1 MPAWL
6 HTHMPLWELLL
17 RLLLATL
24 FGALVGWDR
33 QARGQPAGLRTHMM
47 VALGSAGFAVIAMEF
62 LAQAR
67 ESGVGL
73 GEPLHI
79 IAAVVGGVGF
89 LGAGAIM
96 QTGGQIKGLTTAAG
110 LWVVAG
116 VGTAA
121 GSGMYLVA
129 ALLTIFAAATHSLVR
144 RLEAS
149 YPAKSDRKESN

>member
-6 HTHMPLWELLL
+6 QTHIPLWELVL

-33 QARGQPAGLRTHMM
+33 QARGQAAGMRTHMM

-62 LAQAR
+62 LGQIR
-67 ESGVGL
+67 EAGIGP

-89 LGAGAIM
+89 LGAGAII

-121 GSGMYLVA
+121 GAGMYLVA
-129 ALLTIFAAATHSLVR
+129 ALLTLFAAATHSLIR
-144 RLEAS
+144 RFEAKQ
-149 YPAKSDRKESN
+149 AIKSDRK